1 LISYPVGDDV
11 DVLEASAQELRD
23 IASGEYAPEVTDE
36 NLPRYDFDESIQS
49 DDPSWWS
56 PIVATTTTMEDR
68 TVRRWYN
75 EAMDALEEVEG
86 FRTTENLEDRDPM
99 TGEKPPLEVRVRDRE
114 QINSTVSIRGE
125 VNRDSISLEEAGRVL
140 SEQAAERRYNHD
152 QVPVHQ
158 TEVNGMEMNVEADL
172 SSGFFRVDSPVGG
185 TSMVWMPYANRDEA
199 GLVSMPSDI
208 TSTDVDTYTVSPG
221 QRSYT
226 SNPAV
231 DAVAESLEYLLPFEG
246 ILQPEVSA
254 EAIEYRNPNL
264 LDTDAQKKIIEEDAW
279 STIQEMSQEATQR
292 FMEKTD
298 QLALRRGKSP
308 LDRVDGTNV
317 DQITGEVTG
326 EDIFIQYTRDSQ
338 SDVLKIQNVAK
349 RHEVYPPTSNQRR
362 K

>member
-1 LISYPVGDDV
+1 M
-11 DVLEASAQELRD
+11 LEASAQELRD

-36 NLPRYDFDESIQS
+36 NLPRYDFDESTQS

-56 PIVATTTTMEDR
+56 PIVATTTTMDDG

-86 FRTTENLEDRDPM
+86 FRTTENEDHDPM
-99 TGEKPPLEVRVRDRE
+99 TGEKPPLEVYVHDRE
-114 QINSTVSIRGE
+114 QINGTVSIRGE

-140 SEQAAERRYNHD
+140 SEQAAEKRYNHD
-152 QVPVHQ
+152 QVPTHQ

-172 SSGFFRVDSPVGG
+172 SSGFFRVDSHVGG

-208 TSTDVDTYTVSPG
+208 TSTNVDTYTVSPG
-221 QRSYT
+221 QRSHT

-254 EAIEYRNPNL
+254 EAIEYRNSNL
-264 LDTDAQKKIIEEDAW
+264 LDADAQKKIIEEDAW
-279 STIQEMSQEATQR
+279 SSIQEMPQEATQR

-298 QLALRRGKSP
+298 QLALRRDKSP
-308 LDRVDGTNV
+308 LDRVDGTNI
-317 DQITGEVTG
+317 DQITGEDV
-326 EDIFIQYTRDSQ
+326 FIEYTRDSQ
-338 SDVLKIQNVAK
+338 SDVLRIQNVAK